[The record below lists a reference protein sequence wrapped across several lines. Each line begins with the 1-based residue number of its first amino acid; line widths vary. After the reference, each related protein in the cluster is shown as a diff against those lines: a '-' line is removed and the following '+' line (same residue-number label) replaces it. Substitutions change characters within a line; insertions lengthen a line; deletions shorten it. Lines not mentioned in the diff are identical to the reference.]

1 MNAKLILLSLAALLT
16 VMPVPAQ
23 TPRRT
28 IKRNTTETGTR
39 NMRRYNPGS
48 NANSNSSANDADK
61 SRRDAINNG
70 FNGQVSK
77 DNAAALTRTP
87 LADEKLPSII
97 VNRSG
102 EAYILENV
110 TKKAEVSGEEMFAMP
125 TSGIY
130 PGALVYADKDLADGK
145 PTLVGL
151 SYGTVTLYL
160 DFDNGKQAYKEGVIN
175 DAAHVREA
183 IYELLRQNSGNYAP
197 PINLNAKKT
206 TYSSSAKMALDLNVS
221 AKFLGSTAN
230 VDTHT
235 STTETSL
242 VEVQDFTQA
251 YYTVT
256 AVQEPDKSKY
266 FGDDITWAQIQ
277 QKINQNGPIAMIN
290 SVTYGRRAYKFYEYK
305 TSDFNFTGSQS
316 GSYSGV
322 SASAKE
328 DITKSSK
335 ASKEWMYIKGGN
347 SSMAK
352 EILTGS
358 EINAAAAGNL
368 EIGPNNQGVLLTYTA
383 SYLASGRHCTAST
396 TASYN
401 ETAYIKCPHTVRW
414 EIKNRANAAGDC
426 IKFKG
431 MYNVIAVTGDAT
443 RGYSYRII
451 KGNGTGEDGYADYFE
466 NHYSNGTQKTRTIP
480 TNDIEKKGVRIEDCY
495 IYGPVHYTIRS
506 QTAKGQKFH
515 EDEAGY
521 FDISSGSMKVYMNG
535 SALAGGKGVYIHSDT
550 NPMPIGKK

>member
-1 MNAKLILLSLAALLT
+1 MKAKHIFLTLAATLIA
-16 VMPVPAQ
+16 VAAPAQ
-23 TPRRT
+23 TVRGTGNRRV
-28 IKRNTTETGTR
+28 IERPGNTSRFNAHHATED
-39 NMRRYNPGS
+39 
-48 NANSNSSANDADK
+48 NSDQA
-61 SRRDAINNG
+61 RRDAINNG
-70 FNGQVSK
+70 FSGQVSR
-77 DNAAALTRTP
+77 DNATALTRTP
-87 LADEKLPSII
+87 LADEALPSVI
-97 VNRSG
+97 VNRNG
-102 EAYILENV
+102 EAFILEN
-110 TKKAEVSGEEMFAMP
+110 TTRKADVSGEEMFAMP
-125 TSGIY
+125 NSGIY

-151 SYGTVTLYL
+151 SYGKVTLYL

-183 IYELLRQNSGNYAP
+183 INELLRQNGGTYAP

-206 TYSSSAKMALDLNVS
+206 TYSSTSKMALDLNVS
-221 AKFLGSTAN
+221 AKFLGATAN
-230 VDTHT
+230 VDTKT
-235 STTETSL
+235 SSTETSL
-242 VEVQDFTQA
+242 VEVQDLTQA

-266 FGDDITWAQIQ
+266 FGDDITWAKIQ
-277 QKINQNGPIAMIN
+277 EKINQNGPIAMIN

-316 GSYSGV
+316 GSYSSV
-322 SASAKE
+322 SATAKE
-328 DITKSSK
+328 DITRSSK

-347 SSMAK
+347 SAMAK

-383 SYLASGRHCTAST
+383 SFLASGRHCTANTSAT
-396 TASYN
+396 YN
-401 ETAYIKCPHTVRW
+401 ETSYIKCPHTVRW

-426 IKFKG
+426 IKFKA

-443 RGYSYRII
+443 NGYSYRII
-451 KGNGTGEDGYADYFE
+451 KGNGTGEAGYADYFE
-466 NHYSNGTQKTRTIP
+466 NHYSNGTKKTRTMP
-480 TNDIEKKGVRIEDCY
+480 TGDIEKKGVKLENCY
-495 IYGPVHYTIRS
+495 VYGPVYYTIRS

-521 FDISSGSMKVYMNG
+521 FDVNGGSVNVYMNG
-535 SALAGGKGVYIHSDT
+535 SALAGGKGVYIHSET
-550 NPMPIGKK
+550 SPRPIGK